1 MWRPFDWG
9 VLRYLFVVAVFIVYH
24 WWAAMAGA
32 AAYAIGPR
40 ERPPPA
46 AKWSALAAATAGS
59 SLGVTAPLG

>member
-32 AAYAIGPR
+32 AKAG
-40 ERPPPA
+40 A
-46 AKWSALAAATAGS
+46 AMAGAAA
-59 SLGVTAPLG
+59 